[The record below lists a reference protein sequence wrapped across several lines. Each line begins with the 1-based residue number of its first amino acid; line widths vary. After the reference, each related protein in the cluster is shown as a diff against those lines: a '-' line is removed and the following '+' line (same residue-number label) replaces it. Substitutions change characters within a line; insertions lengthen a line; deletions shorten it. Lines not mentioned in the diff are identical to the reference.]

1 MCTNAQIKI
10 FIIEEIRSRGKRYDI
25 RSLIF
30 TFVLE
35 LISLSNQ
42 IIVPFSIFANEN
54 QNPESR
60 SVNANQMTV
69 N

>member
-10 FIIEEIRSRGKRYDI
+10 FIIKEI
-25 RSLIF
+25 RSLIS